1 MVDRCLV
8 VDEAKVDVGE
18 NEAKVG
24 GLGSCDLVSVEDL
37 PEDLG
42 VDGAMS
48 VIQGVS
54 KCGT

>member
-8 VDEAKVDVGE
+8 VGEAKAEVGE

-24 GLGSCDLVSVEDL
+24 GLESWAIFSNDDLPGDLVVE
-37 PEDLG
+37 
-42 VDGAMS
+42 GAMS

-54 KCGT
+54 RYVP